1 MKTPASILYAQRL
14 LFPRTGKTSNARRS
28 LIGAM
33 FCIGIS
39 LVPLVVVMTVA
50 NGMIQG
56 ITSRII
62 GLSSSDIRC
71 ILYEDSDESQNAQS
85 LTDYAQKIRSLSLVK
100 GAYAEMQGVGLAAG
114 ANGRTGATIR
124 AVEPDLF
131 QTNHS
136 FKELFTV
143 NSGKPDLSSSRTA
156 VIGAKLAETLGLH
169 EGSMFRLIT
178 AHELPSGKVIPK
190 ITPFRVSAIVSC
202 GYQELDALWVF
213 IPLADGFSILPRI
226 TSEISVGVESAD
238 AFGKEIAAMQ
248 QQVELNAPYG
258 TSVYRWNELNEREF
272 ENFSSTRM
280 MLLFIMLLI
289 VLVAS
294 VNVSSA
300 LVMLV
305 MERRKEIAILKSL
318 GGSSD
323 GITFSFLVTGFIT
336 GLFGVLIG
344 VPGGLLC
351 AVNFNAII
359 SFIEKTVNVCAN
371 FVYLLMGN
379 NTASAVPIHLLDPA
393 YYLQNVPVSIPAGQ
407 LALISIG
414 TLVLSLAVSAIP
426 AIRAGKEKPIDTLR
440 KV

>member
-1 MKTPASILYAQRL
+1 MKTPAALLYASRL
-14 LFPRTGKTSNARRS
+14 LFPRTGKKSNARRS

-33 FCIGIS
+33 LCIGIS

-50 NGMIQG
+50 NGMITG

-62 GLSSSDIRC
+62 GLSSSDLRC
-71 ILYEDSDESQNAQS
+71 ILYQDADEAQS
-85 LTDYAQKIRSLSLVK
+85 AESLRSFAQKMRSLSLVR

-114 ANGRTGATIR
+114 MSGRTGATIR
-124 AVEPDLF
+124 AVEPEVF
-131 QTNHS
+131 SSNHS

-143 NSGKPDLSSSRTA
+143 ESGTPDLSSPRSA
-156 VIGAKLAETLGLH
+156 VIGAKLAETLNLKA
-169 EGSMFRLIT
+169 GSSFRLIT
-178 AHELPSGKVIPK
+178 TKMLPSGKMIPK
-190 ITPFRVSAIVSC
+190 ITPFKVSAVVSC

-213 IPLADGFSILPRI
+213 IPLEAGFSILPSA
-226 TSEISVGVESAD
+226 TSEISVGVETSNP
-238 AFGKEIAAMQ
+238 FGKELEKTQ
-248 QQVELNAPYG
+248 QQVELNVPYL
-258 TSVYRWNELNEREF
+258 TQVYRWSELNESEY

-318 GGSSD
+318 GGSSE
-323 GITFSFLVTGFIT
+323 GITFSFLVTGLVT
-336 GLFGVLIG
+336 GAFGVLIG
-344 VPGGLLC
+344 IPSGLLC
-351 AVNFNAII
+351 AVNFNRII
-359 SFIEKTVNVCAN
+359 NFTEKTVNVCAK
-371 FVYLLMGN
+371 FMYLLRGDTSG
-379 NTASAVPIHLLDPA
+379 TAAQIHLLDPA

-407 LALISIG
+407 LALIGCG
-414 TLVLSLAVSAIP
+414 TLVLSLIVSSIP
-426 AIRAGKEKPIDTLR
+426 AIRAGREKPIDTLR